1 MKGVMTVIVLAAL
14 CACTSHTRYY
24 TSDGT
29 RVTEI
34 ERTTHIGATPVG
46 ATPPAPLVR
55 GVQEDVPANTGP
67 ALPQGNAAQETAPN
81 TGPALPSG
89 NVAQETAPNTGPAL
103 PSGNVAQEDV
113 PANTGSALPSGNVV
127 QEDVPAN
134 TEPFPPDKGGPRGV
148 LSTDSPRQDIP

>member
-1 MKGVMTVIVLAAL
+1 MKGVMTAIVLGAL

-24 TSDGT
+24 TTDGT

-55 GVQEDVPANTGP
+55 GVQEDVPAGTDP
-67 ALPQGNAAQETAPN
+67 ALPQ
-81 TGPALPSG
+81 G
-89 NVAQETAPNTGPAL
+89 NVAQETAP
-103 PSGNVAQEDV
+103 
-113 PANTGSALPSGNVV
+113 NTGSALPSGNVV

-134 TEPFPPDKGGPRGV
+134 TEPFPPDMGGPRGV

>member
-1 MKGVMTVIVLAAL
+1 MKGVMAVIVLAAL

-24 TSDGT
+24 TTDGT

-55 GVQEDVPANTGP
+55 GVQEDVPANT
-67 ALPQGNAAQETAPN
+67 
-81 TGPALPSG
+81 
-89 NVAQETAPNTGPAL
+89 
-103 PSGNVAQEDV
+103 
-113 PANTGSALPSGNVV
+113 
-127 QEDVPAN
+127 
-134 TEPFPPDKGGPRGV
+134 EPFPPDKGGPRGV

>member
-1 MKGVMTVIVLAAL
+1 MKGVMAVIVLAAL

-24 TSDGT
+24 TTDGT

-55 GVQEDVPANTGP
+55 GVQEDVPAST
-67 ALPQGNAAQETAPN
+67 
-81 TGPALPSG
+81 
-89 NVAQETAPNTGPAL
+89 
-103 PSGNVAQEDV
+103 V
-113 PANTGSALPSGNVV
+113 PALPSGNVV
-127 QEDVPAN
+127 QETAPSTGLVI
-134 TEPFPPDKGGPRGV
+134 PPDKGGPRGV